1 MSQRWAV
8 VDENG
13 ETVNLIIA
21 EADFEPGEGLRL
33 VPENEAKPFL
43 QLLPFQIVDG
53 ADKPR

>member
-33 VPENEAKPFL
+33 VPENEAKPFF